1 MIMKHIANSIK
12 LRRKELKITQTQL
25 AAIAGISVNTIYK
38 LERNQSNPS
47 IEIIEKLLDTL
58 GLTINIVTKNN

>member
-1 MIMKHIANSIK
+1 MKHIANSIK